1 MRTDSTTSDDT
12 PPQEAVS
19 LSLLQQGEPS
29 TPTDLSELRFLLR
42 RRSPDVA
49 GGSTREVELS
59 CDDLSFATN
68 NPLLHDFPPMI
79 MSAMLSD
86 TGVAVADECTEEA
99 HRVPA
104 TDGVVGEAAA
114 RGNGRWTAAGRGG
127 GRRSGDQ
134 QPHADHAG
142 NEAAWGK
149 WVGWEMIIGRIC
161 GRS

>member
-79 MSAMLSD
+79 MSAMLSGAE
-86 TGVAVADECTEEA
+86 TRASLSPTSAQKKRIVFRPRTVSSAK
-99 HRVPA
+99 RRR
-104 TDGVVGEAAA
+104 GE
-114 RGNGRWTAAGRGG
+114 TGG
-127 GRRSGDQ
+127 GLRPGEEEVVALVTSNPMLTMRVMRQRGER
-134 QPHADHAG
+134 G
-142 NEAAWGK
+142 WGGK
-149 WVGWEMIIGRIC
+149 
-161 GRS
+161 